1 MTAELERAEVE
12 CQEAAQSLAA
22 ERSQGRRRHAGLVE
36 HLVKSLQA
44 RDTALGAL
52 KRLEQSC
59 AEAGVEYFGVY
70 DVSLESNLFLHQAF
84 ILTRLR
90 FFYMGCYG

>member
-59 AEAGVEYFGVY
+59 AEAGVEHVNVY
-70 DVSLESNLFLHQAF
+70 DVSHIREYSQQ
-84 ILTRLR
+84 R
-90 FFYMGCYG
+90 